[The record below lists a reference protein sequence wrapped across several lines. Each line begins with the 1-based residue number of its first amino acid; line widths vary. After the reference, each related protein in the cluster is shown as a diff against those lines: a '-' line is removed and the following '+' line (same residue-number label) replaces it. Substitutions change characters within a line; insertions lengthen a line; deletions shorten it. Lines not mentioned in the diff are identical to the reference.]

1 MDHINKRFL
10 VLIPI
15 LLVGLQLLAQD
26 EQWEREGEIK
36 DVEIEIVRERQ
47 ITLPRANRNFE
58 KVPPRPSEPIT
69 PEITYEFRNLN
80 FNVPEYRASIRP
92 LRLKQEEIARIYGR
106 YVSVGYGNFSS
117 PFLDAWLN
125 TKRDKEKFVGARLYH
140 RSFGKGPVDDKN
152 SASSNSE
159 ISVFGSSFMGKVTS
173 TGSIDYVNRGGYFY
187 GYAPGLEVARDSI
200 RQSYHT
206 FNIGGSFSNTKP
218 SDFNY
223 DLGGSFGYLSDHY
236 NAAESEVGLNFKS
249 DYAFSDNKR
258 MILNSEYY
266 LITRKDSLIDAKPRH
281 LLKINPTFRF
291 MPIENLSVSIGANA
305 VLENDTIRNKSLH
318 VYPDVAAEYTLSKN
332 INAYARLSGDMDK
345 VTLRSTS
352 SENFWVNAN
361 VNIFHTNKTFDFT
374 AGLRGKLGKQA
385 SFNLGVAA
393 ANLQDLYFY
402 QNLSDRAKFDL
413 VYDNG
418 NVQRV
423 NFFGELG
430 FNKNE
435 VVKLGVRGD
444 YFSYNMDKQPEAWHR
459 PTYRFSANSSF
470 NIYEKLLLK
479 VSLVGQ
485 GGMKA
490 LNSEMVPAQVVT
502 LDTGVDLNIKADYYL
517 SRQASIF
524 LKFENILSNEYPV
537 YLNYPVRGIQVLGG
551 VSWSF

>member
-1 MDHINKRFL
+1 MNHSYRRFF

-15 LLVGLQLLAQD
+15 LLASQQLLAQD
-26 EQWEREGEIK
+26 EQWERDGEIK
-36 DVEIEIVRERQ
+36 DVEIEILRERQ
-47 ITLPRANRNFE
+47 ITLPSASRNFE
-58 KVPPRPSEPIT
+58 KVPPRPSEPII

-106 YVSVGYGNFSS
+106 YVSVGYGNYSS
-117 PFLDAWLN
+117 PYLDAWLN
-125 TKRDKEKFVGARLYH
+125 TKRDKEKFVGAHVYH
-140 RSFGKGPVDDKN
+140 RSFGKGPVDGKN

-159 ISVFGSSFMGKVTS
+159 ISVFGSAFMGKVS
-173 TGSIDYVNRGGYFY
+173 SHGYLDFVNRGGYFY
-187 GYAPGLEVARDSI
+187 GYTPGVEVARDSI
-200 RQSYHT
+200 LQTYNI

-223 DLGGSFGYLSDHY
+223 DLGGSFSYLSDHY
-236 NAAESEVGLNFKS
+236 DAAESEVGLKFKS
-249 DYAFSDNKR
+249 NYAFANNNSL
-258 MILNSEYY
+258 ILNSEFF

-281 LLKINPTFRF
+281 LLKVNPVFKF
-291 MPIENLSVSIGANA
+291 AAIENLSISIGANA
-305 VLENDTIRNKSLH
+305 VLENDSIRSKSFH
-318 VYPDVAAEYTLSKN
+318 VYPDIAADYTLSKN
-332 INAYARLSGDMDK
+332 INAYARLSGDVDK

-352 SENFWVNAN
+352 SENFWVNSN

-374 AGLRGKLGKQA
+374 AGLKGKMGKLA
-385 SFNLGVAA
+385 SFNLGLAV
-393 ANLQDLYFY
+393 ANLKDLYFY
-402 QNLSDRAKFDL
+402 QSISDRARFDL

-435 VVKLGVRGD
+435 IVKLGVRGD
-444 YFSYNMDKQPEAWHR
+444 YFGYNTDEQPEAWHK
-459 PTYRFSANSSF
+459 PAYRFSAHSSF
-470 NIYEKLLLK
+470 NVYQKLLLK

-490 LNSEMVPAQVVT
+490 KNSETTQVVT

-517 SRQASIF
+517 SKQASIF
-524 LKFENILSNEYPV
+524 LKFENILSSEYPV
-537 YLNYPVRGIQVLGG
+537 YLNYPVRGLQVLGG